1 MTVASTASKSGRGR
15 TRAKRLEV
23 RVTAE
28 QNSLI
33 ERAVALQGRSVTDFM
48 LTSVQDAA
56 RRAIEEHHQLA
67 LSVRDSE
74 AFVDAL
80 LNPQPVNDR
89 LRDTVRRY
97 RESAGV

>member
-1 MTVASTASKSGRGR
+1 MANAAPKSAGGR
-15 TRAKRLEV
+15 TRAERLEA

-28 QNSLI
+28 QKSLI
-33 ERAVALQGRSVTDFM
+33 ERAAALQGRTLTDFV

-67 LSVRDSE
+67 LSVRDGE

-80 LNPQPVNDR
+80 MNPQPVNDR

-97 RESAGV
+97 REKAGV